1 MVASQE
7 GPRVLGSGFSDG
19 VGGRDRTCAVSGSG
33 LYRAELQGSKMKKGK
48 GFLKPNFELL
58 PNLNTFLVGTL
69 DVFMLNRS

>member
-1 MVASQE
+1 M
-7 GPRVLGSGFSDG
+7 PCLG
-19 VGGRDRTCAVSGSG
+19 VGYT
-33 LYRAELQGSKMKKGK
+33 ELSCSKLKKGK